1 MFLQDR
7 KTRTSLSI
15 GDIIVYDLEGGL
27 ISIGYNGNPKY
38 LCSDD
43 DKIFTG
49 AVTKFMAIEIIN
61 LIESVTNTRIE
72 MSDTSGQ
79 RGGPG
84 YIFFEVKE
92 VYEVPT

>member
-1 MFLQDR
+1 
-7 KTRTSLSI
+7 
-15 GDIIVYDLEGGL
+15 
-27 ISIGYNGNPKY
+27 
-38 LCSDD
+38 
-43 DKIFTG
+43 
-49 AVTKFMAIEIIN
+49 MAIEIIN

-72 MSDTSGQ
+72 MFDTSGQ